1 MEIPPDKIKD
11 KAKEFLNKGFKMEIL
26 NEVGI
31 ESYKIQVSKINE
43 NKIISI
49 RDGNIAY
56 SATID
61 SQGKLVRLILNTLE
75 TPSEDEKIGKS
86 LIINIDKNSAIYTE
100 GKIVLDRGKIGIGAI
115 KSIEII
121 KNEEVSL
128 EK

>member
-31 ESYKIQVSKINE
+31 ESYKIRVSKINE

-49 RDGNIAY
+49 RDGNSVY

-61 SQGKLVRLILNTLE
+61 SQGKLVRVRL
-75 TPSEDEKIGKS
+75 SS
-86 LIINIDKNSAIYTE
+86 
-100 GKIVLDRGKIGIGAI
+100 
-115 KSIEII
+115 
-121 KNEEVSL
+121 
-128 EK
+128 

>member
-11 KAKEFLNKGFKMEIL
+11 KVKEFLNKGFKMETL

-49 RDGNIAY
+49 RDGNSAY

-61 SQGKLVRLILNTLE
+61 SQGKLVRLILYTLE
-75 TPSEDEKIGKS
+75 TPSEDERIGKS
-86 LIINIDKNSAIYTE
+86 LIINIDKNNAIYTE
-100 GKIVLDRGKIGIGAI
+100 GKIVLDKGKIGSEAI

-121 KNEEVSL
+121 KNEEVGL